1 VSRPAHRD
9 ATLLAL
15 VWAGGTIG
23 TLIRYLVET
32 AIPPASGGF
41 PWATFMIN
49 VTGSFALGLLLEFLA
64 RRGPDSGR
72 RRRIRL
78 AVGTGV
84 LGGYTTYSTFAVEV
98 TQLTQGASHL
108 VGPVYALASV
118 VLGPLAAAAG
128 FLVARR
134 AGPTSAI
141 AGDV

>member
-1 VSRPAHRD
+1 MNRPAHLD
-9 ATLLAL
+9 VTLLAL
-15 VWAGGTIG
+15 VWAGGALG
-23 TLIRYLVET
+23 TLIRYVVEA
-32 AIPPASGGF
+32 AIPPAAGGF
-41 PWATFMIN
+41 PSATFLIN
-49 VTGSFALGLLLEFLA
+49 ITGSFALGFLLEFLA

-78 AVGTGV
+78 TLGTGV

-134 AGPTSAI
+134 TGPTSAP